1 MLFEKS
7 LMFMMSSTA
16 LRQRT
21 KFWVCEFVCS
31 DQMHHA
37 GVCRTGKEPKVCSM
51 TFNEEGQ
58 HPGQRKEAAPN
69 DFQTVI
75 DCAVSLLCVSLSL
88 SLSPLPPQDNDAGAP
103 GYPTCNSYSLPS
115 FLRPAV
121 ILSVRI
127 LLPAKQMMSLV
138 CMRLDGVIAAPV
150 APDKVRALLV
160 VIDCPTPRCVPLAP
174 GG

>member
-37 GVCRTGKEPKVCSM
+37 GVCRTGKEPKVCSL

-88 SLSPLPPQDNDAGAP
+88 SLSPLPPPRQRCRCAGLP
-103 GYPTCNSYSLPS
+103 NLQLIQPPFVPPPRGDPFRTYSLAGKTDDE
-115 FLRPAV
+115 F
-121 ILSVRI
+121 
-127 LLPAKQMMSLV
+127 
-138 CMRLDGVIAAPV
+138 GVHEV
-150 APDKVRALLV
+150 GWRHCRASRAGQGACTTCC
-160 VIDCPTPRCVPLAP
+160 D
-174 GG
+174 